1 MPNPPRPS
9 PSIQQ
14 RGLTLVELLVAMA
27 LSLLVVM
34 AAVAAL
40 TYSRQGF
47 RSVDASSQL
56 RDNARFA
63 ESIMRRIILQGG
75 FLNTK
80 YAVNLGSDFKT
91 SSTVEEPNIKG
102 FDNAKYTQ
110 DLATGVTTAS
120 PSNGINGSDLLIVR
134 YQSGDTNSGAPASA
148 PANQTMINCSGGTVP
163 DAFDGTERM
172 ASVFHINTSA
182 TTGEPTLMCSFNS
195 FSSGAWTWST
205 QPLIDGVETLQILYG
220 VDGVTAGA
228 APTASETI
236 IPVQYLRANQ
246 LIVSGNEPATIANW
260 KRVRTIRVG
269 MVLRGPPGSAP
280 EQNVPAQYPLG
291 TASMPL
297 SVTGDT
303 GSTLAAQTDGRLR
316 QTVTFTVHLRNPQDN
331 I

>member
-63 ESIMRRIILQGG
+63 ESIIRRIILQGG

-91 SSTVEEPNIKG
+91 SSTVEEPNIKA
-102 FDNAKYTQ
+102 FDNAKYTES
-110 DLATGVTTAS
+110 LATGVTTAS

-134 YQSGDTNSGAPASA
+134 YQSGDTNSSA

-228 APTASETI
+228 APTASKTI

>member
-91 SSTVEEPNIKG
+91 TVEEPNIKA

-228 APTASETI
+228 APTASKTI
-236 IPVQYLRANQ
+236 IPVQYLRANE

>member
-91 SSTVEEPNIKG
+91 TVEEPNIKA
-102 FDNAKYTQ
+102 FDNAKYTEN
-110 DLATGVTTAS
+110 LATGVTTAS

-228 APTASETI
+228 APTASKTI